1 MGFRGCQGVIRLG
14 KQYGHDRLEKACSAA
29 LKLDCCR
36 YREIDRML
44 KNNLEDLGALK
55 GSIRTNNYHRNIRGS
70 DYYNTQKNYA
80 KGTAKC

>member
-1 MGFRGCQGVIRLG
+1 
-14 KQYGHDRLEKACSAA
+14 
-29 LKLDCCR
+29 
-36 YREIDRML
+36 ML